1 MMFKD
6 KRIMSRRIATLLLLC
21 ASAFALTGC
30 GAVSKMNPFA
40 EKDKIL
46 PGERR
51 PVFAPGSSFAG
62 PRKLPPPNSDYVGA
76 TMPADQVVAPAASKA
91 APAPGTDPNA
101 APVTATKTTAPS
113 RQQYQVPPAPPL
125 PPNPR

>member
-21 ASAFALTGC
+21 ASAFALAGC
-30 GAVSKMNPFA
+30 GSVSKINPFA
-40 EKDKIL
+40 EKDKVL

-51 PVFAPGSSFAG
+51 PVFAPGTSFAG

-76 TMPADQVVAPAASKA
+76 TMPAGQAAPAASTPT
-91 APAPGTDPNA
+91 PAPGTDPNA
-101 APVTATKTTAPS
+101 APATATTTTAP
-113 RQQYQVPPAPPL
+113 RKQQYQVPPAPPL

>member
-6 KRIMSRRIATLLLLC
+6 KRIMPRRIATLLLC
-21 ASAFALTGC
+21 ASAFALAGC
-30 GAVSKMNPFA
+30 GSVSKMNPFS

-46 PGERR
+46 PGDRR
-51 PVFAPGSSFAG
+51 PVFAPGTSFAG

-76 TMPADQVVAPAASKA
+76 TMPADQAAAPAAS

-101 APVTATKTTAPS
+101 APATATTAP
-113 RQQYQVPPAPPL
+113 RKQQYQVPPAPPL